1 MTFGI
6 PQSPGIDPIEPRTY
20 TRLQF
25 NIGGTCRSSGS
36 RMRPPV
42 RYANA
47 ALQSEKGHMRTNGN
61 RLRSSRRAK
70 LTRRTK
76 AGDSIGRQASEIAK
90 RLAFLRMI
98 EAVIAT
104 HQSSPPNDAAQP
116 QQRRPR
122 QPAALPH
129 RATAP
134 AQSRLRKRAR

>member
-1 MTFGI
+1 
-6 PQSPGIDPIEPRTY
+6 
-20 TRLQF
+20 
-25 NIGGTCRSSGS
+25 
-36 RMRPPV
+36 
-42 RYANA
+42 
-47 ALQSEKGHMRTNGN
+47 MRTNGN

-70 LTRRTK
+70 MTRRTK
-76 AGDSIGRQASEIAK
+76 AGDGIGSQATEIAK

-104 HQSSPPNDAAQP
+104 HQSSPANDAVRP

-134 AQSRLRKRAR
+134 AQPRLRKRAR